1 MPVSVPI
8 IGLMPTGD
16 APLRHSVPIKHSASG
31 SGAVAAEPALTT
43 LMSVIAYLAS
53 TLRVAGIAYTVMA
66 VLIWHSFYTA
76 SPWFALAPGLTVA
89 WGAVMAVYLRR
100 GWPSPLLACVD
111 TAVYVAFALAA
122 AGCVPPAARDVALSW
137 LVVSMSGQ
145 LIVPAWYAPGTL
157 FTLMALASPAAYL
170 TGSLTQPAPDMG
182 TLVGTS
188 ALMVII
194 ALFHAYARRAL
205 YRRAAAAD
213 VALARADRAASE
225 QFALMSAT
233 IERREQ
239 ERLLHDTVLNTLT
252 ALARAG
258 GDTSTSDTATWDDA
272 TRVVDRCRQDVALIE
287 DALRDPNEIANEIA
301 TGVRR
306 PPSDLLSELSAVAA
320 GMRARGLAVHLAA
333 ADGDVPAVPARVAAA
348 ISNAA
353 REALSNVAAHAGTG
367 EAWLQVHSVEA
378 GCLEVIVRDRGAGFD
393 LARVDPAR
401 LGLRRS
407 IAERIA
413 DCGGQASI
421 WSEPGQGT
429 AVRLSWPAQEGP
441 RW

>member
-1 MPVSVPI
+1 M
-8 IGLMPTGD
+8 
-16 APLRHSVPIKHSASG
+16 
-31 SGAVAAEPALTT
+31 AAEPALTT
-43 LMSVIAYLAS
+43 LMSVITYLAS
-53 TLRVAGIAYTVMA
+53 TLRVAGIAYTVVA
-66 VLIWHSFYTA
+66 VLIWHSFYA
-76 SPWFALAPGLTVA
+76 ADPWLVLAPGLTVA

-100 GWPSPLLACVD
+100 RWPSPLLACSD
-111 TAVYVAFALAA
+111 TAVYVAFALSV

-170 TGSLTQPAPDMG
+170 TGSLTQPDPDIG
-182 TLVGTS
+182 TLAGTS
-188 ALMVII
+188 ALMVVI
-194 ALFHAYARRAL
+194 ALFHAYVRRAL

-213 VALARADRAASE
+213 AALARADRAASE
-225 QFALMSAT
+225 QFALMSVT

-252 ALARAG
+252 ALGRP
-258 GDTSTSDTATWDDA
+258 DSDTAASDDVM
-272 TRVVDRCRQDVALIE
+272 RVVDRCRQDVALIE

-301 TGVRR
+301 AGTRR
-306 PPSDLLSELSAVAA
+306 PPSDLLRELSAIAA
-320 GMRARGLAVHLAA
+320 GMRARGLAVHVAA
-333 ADGDVPAVPARVAAA
+333 AAGDVPAVPARVAAA

-367 EAWLQVHSVEA
+367 EAWLQVRSVLPAEDA
-378 GCLEVIVRDRGAGFD
+378 GGPRCLEVIVRDRGAGFD
-393 LARVDPAR
+393 PARVDPAR

-421 WSEPGQGT
+421 WSAPGQGT
-429 AVRLSWPAQEGP
+429 AVRLSWPVQEGLP
-441 RW
+441 W